1 MPTHASTRCHDVA
14 IVGGGCAGFQLLHA
28 LSREP
33 RGEALDILML
43 DEAEMLSRSWC
54 FWSRE
59 PHPLDFLIAK
69 SWDALAFHAPGLDL
83 RLALAPYR
91 YHYIPGHR
99 FFAFFEDE
107 FLPAHRNVTR
117 VRTTVDTLTREPDG
131 FTLTGPGGPWRAR
144 QVFSSRV
151 PPASGPERTHLWQ
164 HFRGWFVHMKRPVF
178 DDRAV
183 TLMDFALPG
192 SDLRFAY
199 VLPFTPTQALVEVT
213 AFSKDVYATAH
224 YDALLE
230 HYLRRRFPSVPFTV
244 TGLEVGRIP
253 MTDRRFTRAGPA
265 GETLIG
271 TAAGMVK
278 ASTGYAFERIHRD
291 SEQLARH
298 AVTGTTPAWPSTTGR
313 FRFYDQL
320 LLGLFARE
328 PATGIRVL
336 AAMFDKVPLP
346 RILRFLDEDT
356 SLREELALILR
367 LPFAPFL
374 GQLARGVGT

>member
-1 MPTHASTRCHDVA
+1 MSIVPTTRCHDIA

-33 RGEALDILML
+33 GGDALDIVLL
-43 DEAEMLSRSWC
+43 DEAEALSRSWC

-69 SWDALAFHAPGLDL
+69 SWDAMAFHAPGVDL
-83 RLALAPYR
+83 RLRLAPYR

-99 FFAFFEDE
+99 FFAFFEDA

-117 VRTTVDTLTREPDG
+117 VRTTVEAITRESDG
-131 FTLTGPGGPWRAR
+131 FTLTGPEGPWRAR

-151 PPASGPERTHLWQ
+151 PPASGLERTHLWQ
-164 HFRGWFVHMKRPVF
+164 HFRGWFLRMKRPVF
-178 DDRAV
+178 DDGAV

-192 SDLRFAY
+192 TDLRFAY
-199 VLPFTPTQALVEVT
+199 VLPLTPTQALVEVT
-213 AFSKDVYATAH
+213 AVSRGVYATAQ
-224 YDALLE
+224 YEALLE
-230 HYLRRRFPSVPFTV
+230 HYVRRRFPSVPFTI
-244 TGLEVGRIP
+244 TGLEEGRIP
-253 MTDRRFTRAGPA
+253 MTDRRFTRTGPA

-278 ASTGYAFERIHRD
+278 ASTGYAFERIRRD

-298 AVTGTTPAWPSTTGR
+298 AVAGTAPAWPATTGR

-320 LLGLFARE
+320 LLGLLDRQPAAGARVFA
-328 PATGIRVL
+328 AL
-336 AAMFDKVPLP
+336 FDKVPLP
-346 RILRFLDEDT
+346 RALRFLDEDT
-356 SLREELALILR
+356 SLREELALITR
-367 LPFAPFL
+367 LPCAPFL
-374 GQLARGVGT
+374 RQLVQGRAS